1 MSELKIYQFDFN
13 GTISGYG
20 IVTAKN
26 EEEAKE
32 KIINHDYDDIID
44 ELFFFESE
52 DMNSATLKL
61 FESILERIFSSIEFL
76 VYSSRSL
83 SSKVMSAGSGYWA
96 TIFFAF
102 ARRIS
107 PNS

>member
-44 ELFFFESE
+44 TW
-52 DMNSATLKL
+52 DMQIKEITNIK
-61 FESILERIFSSIEFL
+61 EEEE
-76 VYSSRSL
+76 
-83 SSKVMSAGSGYWA
+83 
-96 TIFFAF
+96 
-102 ARRIS
+102 
-107 PNS
+107 